1 MNTVQIDRR
10 IPKIQN
16 RLFEQAHSHALE
28 LKPIAIA
35 MSKQGIQGEKLYSH
49 PGMLPLPVP
58 VCEYLHSFN
67 RRQKA
72 ILSATFFANF
82 YKYVA
87 NSEYHSLI
95 SNMSIAEKV
104 FALYSDEFMILHQ
117 ETNEEMDHIWSF
129 RTVYQMVCREL
140 GIQSSF
146 DEPSF
151 FYGTVG
157 VIPQSDF
164 EKFETRFTFDESF
177 NGILSNLQKG
187 KSFLQK
193 IVEETQQRDKNFTY
207 RVLRFLIGD
216 AMRMLPA
223 EKVQESGLGGF
234 TLLYRYMANV
244 ELKKSEAY
252 LFDSPEDFDY
262 EPLAVELNQGHLT
275 DEARHYTTSFELGV
289 ELYKVAPPEAQD
301 FVRHFLQIIVEDYI
315 NASFTTYLEKLDLT
329 AQGMLL
335 TDTRIGL
342 NSLRMSLHHKELA
355 DKQVDINQLV
365 DSWRQLSPKWRNI
378 IGYMEQKSWQYK
390 SRQLE
395 RLIKEL
401 GLELNKTKLGNRYE
415 RYQDALAIKEIQKLV
430 EVA

>member
-58 VCEYLHSFN
+58 ICEYLHSFN

-129 RTVYQMVCREL
+129 RTVYHMVCREL

-177 NGILSNLQKG
+177 YGILSNLQKG

-390 SRQLE
+390 SQQLE

>member
-129 RTVYQMVCREL
+129 RTVYHMVCREL

-390 SRQLE
+390 SQQLE

>member
-244 ELKKSEAY
+244 ELKKKRSI
-252 LFDSPEDFDY
+252 F
-262 EPLAVELNQGHLT
+262 
-275 DEARHYTTSFELGV
+275 
-289 ELYKVAPPEAQD
+289 
-301 FVRHFLQIIVEDYI
+301 I
-315 NASFTTYLEKLDLT
+315 
-329 AQGMLL
+329 
-335 TDTRIGL
+335 
-342 NSLRMSLHHKELA
+342 
-355 DKQVDINQLV
+355 
-365 DSWRQLSPKWRNI
+365 
-378 IGYMEQKSWQYK
+378 
-390 SRQLE
+390 
-395 RLIKEL
+395 
-401 GLELNKTKLGNRYE
+401 
-415 RYQDALAIKEIQKLV
+415 
-430 EVA
+430 

>member
-1 MNTVQIDRR
+1 MNTVQIDRK

-16 RLFEQAHSHALE
+16 KLFEQAHSHALE

-35 MSKQGIQGEKLYSH
+35 MSKQGIKGEKLYCH

-58 VCEYLHSFN
+58 ICDYLFSFN
-67 RRQKA
+67 NRQKA

-87 NSEYHSLI
+87 NSEYQSLI

-104 FALYSDEFMILHQ
+104 FAPYSDEFMILHQ

-129 RTVYQMVCREL
+129 RTVHSMVCREI
-140 GIQSSF
+140 GIQTSF

-164 EKFETRFTFDESF
+164 EKFDTRFTFDENL
-177 NGILSNLQKG
+177 NGILSYLQKG
-187 KSFLQK
+187 KSFLK
-193 IVEETQQRDKNFTY
+193 NIVEETQQQDKNFTY
-207 RVLRFLIGD
+207 RTLRFMVGD
-216 AMRMLPA
+216 AMRMLPG
-223 EKVQESGLGGF
+223 EKVQESGLGSL

-262 EPLAVELNQGHLT
+262 EPLAFELNQGHLT

-289 ELYKVAPPEAQD
+289 ELYKAAPPEAQD

-315 NASFTTYLEKLDLT
+315 NASYTTYLEKLDLT

-342 NSLRMSLHHKELA
+342 NSLRMSLHHPELA
-355 DKQVDINQLV
+355 DKQVDISQLI
-365 DSWRQLSPKWRNI
+365 DSWRQVSSKWRNI

-390 SRQLE
+390 SQQLE

-401 GLELNKTKLGNRYE
+401 GLELNTTKLGNRYE
-415 RYQDALAIKEIQKLV
+415 RYQDALAIKELQKVL

>member
-16 RLFEQAHSHALE
+16 KLFEQAHSNALE

-35 MSKQGIQGEKLYSH
+35 MSKQGIKGEKLYSH
-49 PGMLPLPVP
+49 PGMLPLPTP
-58 VCEYLHSFN
+58 ICEYLLSFN
-67 RRQKA
+67 SRQKA

-87 NSEYHSLI
+87 NSEYQSLI

-104 FALYSDEFMILHQ
+104 FAPYSDEFMILHQ

-129 RTVYQMVCREL
+129 RTVYNMVCRDI

-157 VIPQSDF
+157 IIPQSDF
-164 EKFETRFTFDESF
+164 ENFDTRFTFDESL
-177 NGILSNLQKG
+177 NVILSHLKKG
-187 KSFLQK
+187 KSFLK
-193 IVEETQQRDKNFTY
+193 NIVEETQQQDKNFTY
-207 RVLRFLIGD
+207 RTLRFIIGD

-223 EKVQESGLGGF
+223 EKVQESGLGSL

-262 EPLAVELNQGHLT
+262 EPLAFELNQGHLT

-301 FVRHFLQIIVEDYI
+301 FVKYFLQIIVEDYI
-315 NASFTTYLEKLDLT
+315 NASYTTYLEKLDLT

-342 NSLRMSLHHKELA
+342 NSLRMSLHHPELA
-355 DKQVDINQLV
+355 DKQVDVRQLV
-365 DSWRQLSPKWRNI
+365 DSWRNISSKWRNI

-390 SRQLE
+390 SQQLE

-401 GLELNKTKLGNRYE
+401 GLELNTTKLGNRYE
-415 RYQDALAIKEIQKLV
+415 RYQDALAIKEIFKII

>member
-390 SRQLE
+390 SQQLE

>member
-16 RLFEQAHSHALE
+16 KLFEQAHSNALE

-35 MSKQGIQGEKLYSH
+35 MSKQGIKGEKLYCH

-58 VCEYLHSFN
+58 VCEYLLSFN
-67 RRQKA
+67 NRQKA

-87 NSEYHSLI
+87 NSEYQSLI

-129 RTVYQMVCREL
+129 RTVYNMVCREL
-140 GIQSSF
+140 GIENSF

-157 VIPQSDF
+157 IIPQSDF
-164 EKFETRFTFDESF
+164 ENFDTRFTFDESL
-177 NGILSNLQKG
+177 NVILSHLQNG
-187 KSFLQK
+187 KSFLKK
-193 IVEETQQRDKNFTY
+193 IVEETQQQDRHFTY
-207 RVLRFLIGD
+207 RTLRFMIGD

-223 EKVQESGLGGF
+223 EKVQESGLGSL

-301 FVRHFLQIIVEDYI
+301 FVKHFLQIIVEDYI
-315 NASFTTYLEKLDLT
+315 NASFTTYLEKLDMT

-342 NSLRMSLHHKELA
+342 NSLRMSLHHPELA
-355 DKQVDINQLV
+355 DKQVDINHLV
-365 DSWRQLSPKWRNI
+365 HSWRQLSPKWRNI

-390 SRQLE
+390 SQQLE

-401 GLELNKTKLGNRYE
+401 ELELNTTKLGNRYQ
-415 RYQDALAIKEIQKLV
+415 RYQDALAIKEIYKVL

>member
-378 IGYMEQKSWQYK
+378 IGYMEQKK
-390 SRQLE
+390 
-395 RLIKEL
+395 
-401 GLELNKTKLGNRYE
+401 
-415 RYQDALAIKEIQKLV
+415 LAIQIS
-430 EVA
+430 AARAFD